1 MSVDLPDIAATLY
14 VYYRIDP
21 ARREEL
27 RITVERL
34 FAAIHRETGIRGRWM
49 QRRDDP
55 GTCMEVYAPV
65 AAVDEFA
72 AVLEA
77 QVRHHDMAHLLAAG
91 ASRRT
96 ETFIPAR

>member
-1 MSVDLPDIAATLY
+1 
-14 VYYRIDP
+14 
-21 ARREEL
+21 
-27 RITVERL
+27 
-34 FAAIHRETGIRGRWM
+34 
-49 QRRDDP
+49 
-55 GTCMEVYAPV
+55 MEVYAPV